1 MSSSKAAKPFA
12 VRIALVGCIIALP
25 ILSWLPGRYI
35 TRTVL
40 GPHAEHFI
48 AYLGTTIVMGL
59 AFQKRPRP
67 DIQCLLLILYA
78 AVLEAGQIYSPGRH
92 ASINDFMFSAT
103 GVVIGGLLLWIARSR
118 ILDSQ
123 RTK

>member
-1 MSSSKAAKPFA
+1 MIGSKAAKPFA
-12 VRIALVGCIIALP
+12 VRIALVGCIVALA
-25 ILSWLPGRYI
+25 ILAWLPAKHL
-35 TRTVL
+35 TRTML
-40 GPHAEHFI
+40 GGHAEHFI

-59 AFQKRPRP
+59 AFQKRLRP

-92 ASINDFMFSAT
+92 ASINDFVFSAV

-118 ILDSQ
+118 ILGSQ

>member
-1 MSSSKAAKPFA
+1 M
-12 VRIALVGCIIALP
+12 
-25 ILSWLPGRYI
+25 
-35 TRTVL
+35 TRTML

-123 RTK
+123 RTNLTESES

>member
-1 MSSSKAAKPFA
+1 
-12 VRIALVGCIIALP
+12 ALP
-25 ILSWLPGRYI
+25 SVCWLGGRYM

-92 ASINDFMFSAT
+92 ASIYDFMFSAARV
-103 GVVIGGLLLWIARSR
+103 GNRAFLFLGARSP
-118 ILDSQ
+118 LLG
-123 RTK
+123 